1 MILIR
6 LFIINTGLTLTLSIV
21 SSPLRWRESD
31 SSYNLVV
38 SHKLP
43 SPMILYVQSR
53 LKMNLDRILVCRH
66 KVQGSVQRLLY
77 LEATEDAPYFT

>member
-1 MILIR
+1 MFGATQDGAVHIPEPAPLFR
-6 LFIINTGLTLTLSIV
+6 LVT
-21 SSPLRWRESD
+21 SD